1 MTNEILIGI
10 GGLVLSILTYLAG
23 VWQTERRH
31 RKEDREI
38 RIRSVF
44 DKYMDFRRTNQTGG
58 YDGLQKA
65 GLATLASNDEIRDLL
80 ELVVAH
86 GEAHPLGSNHA
97 ALFKDVDLLK
107 LFRFAAEK
115 RVDFLRRPI
124 EGVIRDSGAKA

>member
-10 GGLVLSILTYLAG
+10 GGLVLSIFTYLAG

-31 RKEDREI
+31 RKEDREV
-38 RIRSVF
+38 RVRRVF
-44 DKYMDFRRTNQTGG
+44 DKYMEFRRTNNTGG

-65 GLATLASNDEIRDLL
+65 GLATLASNDEIRELL
-80 ELVVAH
+80 ELVIAH

-97 ALFKDVDLLK
+97 SVFKDVDLLK
-107 LFRFAAEK
+107 LFRFSAEK

-124 EGVIRDSGAKA
+124 EEVIRDSGAKE

>member
-31 RKEDREI
+31 RKEDREV
-38 RIRSVF
+38 RVRRVF
-44 DKYMDFRRTNQTGG
+44 DKYMDFRRTNYTGG

-65 GLATLASNDEIRDLL
+65 GIATLASNNEIRQLV

-86 GEAHPLGSNHA
+86 GEAHPLGSSHA
-97 ALFKDVDLLK
+97 TVFQNVDLLK

-115 RVDFLRRPI
+115 PVNFLRRPI
-124 EGVIRDSGAKA
+124 EEIIRDSGAKA